1 MSYFVNLVC
10 DNPDT
15 FNKVAG
21 PFSGNECLDYLT
33 QNNIGCTLQYT
44 VLEYNADVLAM
55 EYAPFG
61 FINKQK

>member
-21 PFSGNECLDYLT
+21 PFAVSECLDYLT
-33 QNNIGCTLQYT
+33 KNNIGYT
-44 VLEYNADVLAM
+44 FRYTILEYNADVLVM
-55 EYAPFG
+55 EYAPFE
-61 FINKQK
+61 FIDKQK